1 MELLEHVID
10 FEKSTAIM
18 PQILVDF
25 IAEWMKPSSLT
36 EGPIPKSPWLVY
48 CDGA

>member
-10 FEKSTAIM
+10 FQKSTAIM

-25 IAEWMKPSSLT
+25 IAEWMKPRPLT